1 MTLSYILYFVCAK
14 PIHVGYYDHTV
25 ISSILSTLFFFF
37 CNLFIFK
44 NVRLFTWTRKSP
56 REQTAVKISY
66 FFSFLSHAQMWL
78 IFWTREEWLCVNLC
92 AMLSFSKDLQQGRY
106 LYLFFLSLYNL
117 KGTDLGT
124 HNNWFQFISKTLLR
138 FYCILCFGKTIFPPL
153 HLIKHMN

>member
-25 ISSILSTLFFFF
+25 ISSILSTLFFF
-37 CNLFIFK
+37 C
-44 NVRLFTWTRKSP
+44 VTC
-56 REQTAVKISY
+56 
-66 FFSFLSHAQMWL
+66 SFLRMCDYLPEHENLRENKLQWRFH
-78 IFWTREEWLCVNLC
+78 IFFLFSPMRKCG
-92 AMLSFSKDLQQGRY
+92 SFSGRVKSDCVLICVRCCHFQKIFSRDGICIY
-106 LYLFFLSLYNL
+106 FLSLYNL